1 VCALDWNVANFLVQ
15 LAVAIGT
22 VGAVVLV
29 LFLEFFK
36 KPKLEIDFEQKEPY
50 CRKTRFLMGAYGAA
64 FSRYWIRIKVANKG
78 RTVAKNCEAKLVDI
92 TEIRDNETVHFQPFD
107 PVILRW
113 ASYPEET
120 DLRPTDI
127 NKQEYEYLNV
137 IYTVESGESR
147 IQKDAEGQAKICTDA
162 RGRGIIDFLPVGK
175 YILTVTIYGENVDP
189 VSKKFR
195 LIWEGKWDEIK
206 MLEVRTEE

>member
-1 VCALDWNVANFLVQ
+1 
-15 LAVAIGT
+15 
-22 VGAVVLV
+22 
-29 LFLEFFK
+29 
-36 KPKLEIDFEQKEPY
+36 
-50 CRKTRFLMGAYGAA
+50 
-64 FSRYWIRIKVANKG
+64 VANKG

-92 TEIRDNETVHFQPFD
+92 TEIRDRETVPFQPFD

-137 IYTVESGESR
+137 IFTVESGESR

-162 RGRGIIDFLPVGK
+162 RGRGIIDFLPIGK
-175 YILTVTIYGENVDP
+175 YILTLTIYGENVDP

-195 LIWEGKWDEIK
+195 LIWEGKWDEIR